1 MLCGCLEPLTASP
14 SAQGNNNNSSEEVSP
29 FPGNRRLV
37 KTGGNALVEYDPSKH
52 GSSTHSSAA
61 GADSGKIQVS
71 ATVPAG
77 VSGGQTIHVA
87 APDGRVIAATVPS
100 GMQAGSSFIVEF
112 PPTTTINSSGLSATY
127 AAEQS
132 TLASVALPSDTPL
145 EVPSDSYHGVQIL
158 APPPQQQAASPLPVP
173 VPPPVASVG
182 PPASSSSSSVNKPM
196 LLVKVPP
203 NTAPETTLH
212 VKIPNTDRMIAATVP
227 HGVSEF
233 HVTYDVDAPPSS
245 SATSTTT
252 SLPSAT
258 LYPDNHMSLPTPL
271 PVPQHTQTNAPA
283 PFAPVAPAPTEINNQ
298 PQRQLIL
305 VKVPPGVGPGTML
318 HVQVPGKDEMI
329 AAQVP
334 PGVTEFHVAYTP
346 SAQGSI
352 SQQQQT
358 QNDNT
363 GSRGPAGGDGSD
375 LASLIPMVAGSVLM
389 GAAGV
394 SMFNHHRQM
403 NSSNGSGSGS

>member
-14 SAQGNNNNSSEEVSP
+14 SAQGNEHNNNNSREVSP

-52 GSSTHSSAA
+52 EPSTHSSAA
-61 GADSGKIQVS
+61 AADSGKIQVS

-100 GMQAGSSFIVEF
+100 GIQAGSSFIVEI
-112 PPTTTINSSGLSATY
+112 PPITTINNSSGLSATY

-132 TLASVALPSDTPL
+132 TLAPQPVALPSDTPL
-145 EVPSDSYHGVQIL
+145 AVPSDSYHCVQIL
-158 APPPQQQAASPLPVP
+158 APPTQQQAASPLPVP
-173 VPPPVASVG
+173 VPPPVALVG
-182 PPASSSSSSVNKPM
+182 PPASSSSPSLNKPM

-203 NTAPETTLH
+203 NTAPGTTLH

-227 HGVSEF
+227 PGVSEF
-233 HVTYDVDAPPSS
+233 HVKYDADAPPSS
-245 SATSTTT
+245 SATGTST
-252 SLPSAT
+252 SVPSRT
-258 LYPDNHMSLPTPL
+258 MYSDNHISLPTPL
-271 PVPQHTQTNAPA
+271 PVPRHTQTSA
-283 PFAPVAPAPTEINNQ
+283 VAPAPSDINNQ
-298 PQRQLIL
+298 PQKQLL
-305 VKVPPGVGPGTML
+305 MVKVPPGVGPGTTL

-346 SAQGSI
+346 
-352 SQQQQT
+352 
-358 QNDNT
+358 
-363 GSRGPAGGDGSD
+363 
-375 LASLIPMVAGSVLM
+375 
-389 GAAGV
+389 
-394 SMFNHHRQM
+394 
-403 NSSNGSGSGS
+403 